1 MVWDAVS
8 VFEWYLWPSL
18 KKHKEIFGKAS
29 RLLSVS
35 TKFTRY
41 DSQGSPNQPFWLQL
55 PGQESVLLPG
65 CLLLQGCG
73 GVDGLEFVR
82 LAKRVGTS
90 YFKTCG
96 WEVAKVAM
104 AAFKFRRVG
113 FNQIYEV
120 PWELWKTS
128 DPFCGYKYKL
138 LGRWVLDPLTRDP
151 GNSETPGDACGWR
164 RVWTP
169 KGWVFQDLWEA

>member
-1 MVWDAVS
+1 MVFVTIR
-8 VFEWYLWPSL
+8 E
-18 KKHKEIFGKAS
+18 KHKEIFGKAS

-41 DSQGSPNQPFWLQL
+41 DSQGSPNPPFWLQL
-55 PGQESVLLPG
+55 PGQESLLLPG

-90 YFKTCG
+90 YVSKHVG

-113 FNQIYEV
+113 FN
-120 PWELWKTS
+120 
-128 DPFCGYKYKL
+128 GKYK
-138 LGRWVLDPLTRDP
+138 VP
-151 GNSETPGDACGWR
+151 
-164 RVWTP
+164 
-169 KGWVFQDLWEA
+169 